1 MGNRIAS
8 RQLKFTLGN
17 FFLFFVFFF
26 GSARFA
32 ILEDKNLIKMNYQA
46 ESGAVWLLLFALA
59 IIRAA
64 NAVEETV
71 VVENWNEADD
81 LCAHAKAGQHF
92 VIRCKHRCEC
102 REGTVCVPYC
112 PPSHPP
118 PGKSNCKLVKEENEC
133 CGQWKCNEGPSS
145 ELAEKLDGLEG
156 GTY

>member
-71 VVENWNEADD
+71 VVENWDEAND
-81 LCAHAKAGQHF
+81 LCATAKAGHF
-92 VIRCKHRCEC
+92 VIRCKARCKC
-102 REGTVCVPYC
+102 RVGTVCVPYC
-112 PPSHPP
+112 PPLHPP
-118 PGKSNCKLVKEENEC
+118 RGKSNCKLVKEENEC
-133 CGQWKCNEGPSS
+133 CWQWKCNEGPSS
-145 ELAEKLDGLEG
+145 ELAEKLDGFG
-156 GTY
+156 AY

>member
-1 MGNRIAS
+1 
-8 RQLKFTLGN
+8 
-17 FFLFFVFFF
+17 
-26 GSARFA
+26 
-32 ILEDKNLIKMNYQA
+32 MNYQA

-71 VVENWNEADD
+71 VVENWWEADD

-112 PPSHPP
+112 PPLQPP

-133 CGQWKCNEGPSS
+133 CGQWKCNEVGSV
-145 ELAEKLDGLEG
+145 GRVG
-156 GTY
+156 GEIGWVGRGSILTRIKRLPRNAS